1 MVENKNGELV
11 LLDGYEDRWDIVDGR
26 FLITEYLTDDL
37 LETEQVDDIYTQAGF
52 LMASLVPTTFDRSIT
67 MGTATLW
74 KLLMMAWSYENNL
87 ALPEVSP
94 KRDFVGGLSRLLHL
108 GYSKRVAKFDYAGL
122 YPSIQLT
129 HDVFPYS
136 DITSAIK
143 AMLQYFYNARNKY
156 KGLMKEAEVA
166 GDTKL
171 ASKYDKKQLPIK
183 ILNNNSFGSISAPHI
198 FPWGDIDIGEMI
210 TCSGR
215 QYLRLMIRFFMD
227 RGYKPLVLDT
237 DGVNFSCPDDVET
250 RSYVGKG
257 VHRFVKKDKVYEGI
271 DADVAEYNERFMF
284 GVMGLDIDDV
294 MDATINLSRKNYAIL
309 KPGGKVKLTG
319 NTIKGKTIQRYIEK
333 FLSKAIRML

>member
-1 MVENKNGELV
+1 M
-11 LLDGYEDRWDIVDGR
+11 
-26 FLITEYLTDDL
+26 
-37 LETEQVDDIYTQAGF
+37 
-52 LMASLVPTTFDRSIT
+52 
-67 MGTATLW
+67 
-74 KLLMMAWSYENNL
+74 
-87 ALPEVSP
+87 
-94 KRDFVGGLSRLLHL
+94 LHL

-143 AMLQYFYNARNKY
+143 AMLQYFYKARNKY
-156 KGLMKEAEVA
+156 KGLMKEAEAA

-333 FLSKAIRML
+333 FLSKAIRMLLDGKGKEFVDFYYQYLEKIYNKQIPLVDIANKSKVKKTVESYRKRGVDKNGRDLPRQAHMELIIRDGINANLGDKIGRAHV